1 MSTTTATKVR
11 RKMKRRLTKNEV
23 TLLAKLITGLPSN
36 QAVSWESIV
45 ALAKRQFDYVWTR
58 QALQAHPDIKN
69 AYSERGKLHSQFCK
83 TGKTP
88 RATAPEIDVLQQKLD
103 KEQAENAQNRETLR
117 EYDELLC
124 TYVTN
129 AIKHGISPEQLG
141 APLVPPYRAQS
152 DGTSVKH
159 KRRKA

>member
-1 MSTTTATKVR
+1 M
-11 RKMKRRLTKNEV
+11 
-23 TLLAKLITGLPSN
+23 AKLITGLPSN

-45 ALAKRQFDYVWTR
+45 ALAKRQFDHVWTR

-69 AYSERGKLHSQFCK
+69 AYSEHGKLHSQFCK

-117 EYDELLC
+117 QYDELLC

-129 AIKHGISPEQLG
+129 ALKHGISPEQLA
-141 APLVPPYRAQS
+141 APLVRPYRAQS
-152 DGTSVKH
+152 DSPRPRTK
-159 KRRKA
+159 KARQSRNS